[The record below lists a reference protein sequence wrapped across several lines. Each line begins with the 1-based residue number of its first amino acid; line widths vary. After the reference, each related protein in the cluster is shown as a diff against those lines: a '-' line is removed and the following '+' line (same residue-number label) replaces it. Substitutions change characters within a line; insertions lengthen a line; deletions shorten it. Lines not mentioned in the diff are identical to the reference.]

1 MSILLA
7 NHLYM
12 PINHM
17 GYDREAYTIS
27 YYSTTTKHQILTY
40 PVALVK
46 QVLPMQAS
54 GWMFAKEQG

>member
-1 MSILLA
+1 
-7 NHLYM
+7 
-12 PINHM
+12 M